1 MLVTVTICN
10 SLCAIMIT
18 VSKVRLNY
26 ATNACD
32 TYKEIKKCHFEIKR
46 LIEKKITH
54 RREDCVTC
62 VRGES
67 CEVPSFR
74 AIGHLHK
81 SLSQRHV
88 ILTMLVYR
96 SRHAVSAG
104 HWSLTQTL
112 TIDYPLAGTRPQGR
126 KSLTCA
132 ATRTESCPDRQII
145 SYSDNFPDL
154 RLYLRPYVTIAPASQ
169 SDSVNQTSRVT
180 TSDHRHLHL
189 RRTRPQG
196 RKSLT
201 CAATRTE
208 SCPER
213 QIIS

>member
-1 MLVTVTICN
+1 MCQTTFPTSDSTYGHIWQ
-10 SLCAIMIT
+10 IMHGDT
-18 VSKVRLNY
+18 ALRQVSRLHTLPK
-26 ATNACD
+26 AT
-32 TYKEIKKCHFEIKR
+32 
-46 LIEKKITH
+46 L
-54 RREDCVTC
+54 
-62 VRGES
+62 
-67 CEVPSFR
+67 
-74 AIGHLHK
+74 
-81 SLSQRHV
+81 
-88 ILTMLVYR
+88 
-96 SRHAVSAG
+96 G